1 MKTIKQII
9 QEEAKAAG
17 LSYETLI
24 SYNNTLRVIAVRRKA
39 MYRAHIE
46 TDKTFTQIARV
57 FKRDHTTII
66 SGINYE
72 KRRVSFCDPSNN
84 PNWGAAMSKIKEYF
98 LEQYE
103 ELQYTIP
110 DIPRDEPCENV
121 NKPLWQF
128 WSKWGKGKDMT
139 EAEIVQYMD
148 TIFW

>member
-46 TDKTFTQIARV
+46 TDKTYTQIARV

-72 KRRVSFCDPSNN
+72 KRRISVHSVSNSN
-84 PNWGAAMSKIKEYF
+84 Y
-98 LEQYE
+98 
-103 ELQYTIP
+103 
-110 DIPRDEPCENV
+110 
-121 NKPLWQF
+121 
-128 WSKWGKGKDMT
+128 
-139 EAEIVQYMD
+139 
-148 TIFW
+148 

>member
-46 TDKTFTQIARV
+46 TDKTYTQIARV

-72 KRRVSFCDPSNN
+72 KRRIALYNSGSCFN
-84 PNWGAAMSKIKEYF
+84 
-98 LEQYE
+98 
-103 ELQYTIP
+103 
-110 DIPRDEPCENV
+110 
-121 NKPLWQF
+121 
-128 WSKWGKGKDMT
+128 
-139 EAEIVQYMD
+139 
-148 TIFW
+148 

>member
-24 SYNNTLRVIAVRRKA
+24 SYNNTLRVIAVRRRA

-46 TDKTFTQIARV
+46 TDKTYTQIARV

-72 KRRVSFCDPSNN
+72 KRRISIHSVSNSN
-84 PNWGAAMSKIKEYF
+84 Y
-98 LEQYE
+98 
-103 ELQYTIP
+103 
-110 DIPRDEPCENV
+110 
-121 NKPLWQF
+121 
-128 WSKWGKGKDMT
+128 
-139 EAEIVQYMD
+139 
-148 TIFW
+148 

>member
-24 SYNNTLRVIAVRRKA
+24 DYNNTLRVISVRRKA
-39 MYRAHIE
+39 MYRAHKE

-72 KRRVSFCDPSNN
+72 KRRISFCDPSNN
-84 PNWGAAMSKIKEYF
+84 PN
-98 LEQYE
+98 
-103 ELQYTIP
+103 
-110 DIPRDEPCENV
+110 
-121 NKPLWQF
+121 
-128 WSKWGKGKDMT
+128 
-139 EAEIVQYMD
+139 
-148 TIFW
+148 

>member
-24 SYNNTLRVIAVRRKA
+24 SYNNTLRVIAVRRRA
-39 MYRAHIE
+39 MYRAHME

-72 KRRVSFCDPSNN
+72 KRRIGFCDLSNN
-84 PNWGAAMSKIKEYF
+84 PN
-98 LEQYE
+98 
-103 ELQYTIP
+103 
-110 DIPRDEPCENV
+110 
-121 NKPLWQF
+121 
-128 WSKWGKGKDMT
+128 
-139 EAEIVQYMD
+139 
-148 TIFW
+148 

>member
-24 SYNNTLRVIAVRRKA
+24 SYNNTLRVIAVRRRA

-46 TDKTFTQIARV
+46 TDKTFTQKARV

-72 KRRVSFCDPSNN
+72 KRRISFCDPSNN
-84 PNWGAAMSKIKEYF
+84 PN
-98 LEQYE
+98 
-103 ELQYTIP
+103 
-110 DIPRDEPCENV
+110 
-121 NKPLWQF
+121 
-128 WSKWGKGKDMT
+128 
-139 EAEIVQYMD
+139 
-148 TIFW
+148 

>member
-17 LSYETLI
+17 LSYDTLI

-66 SGINYE
+66 RGINYE
-72 KRRVSFCDPSNN
+72 NRRIGFCDPSNN
-84 PNWGAAMSKIKEYF
+84 PN
-98 LEQYE
+98 
-103 ELQYTIP
+103 
-110 DIPRDEPCENV
+110 
-121 NKPLWQF
+121 
-128 WSKWGKGKDMT
+128 
-139 EAEIVQYMD
+139 
-148 TIFW
+148 

>member
-24 SYNNTLRVIAVRRKA
+24 SYNNTLRVIAVRRRA

-46 TDKTFTQIARV
+46 TDKTYTQIARV

-72 KRRVSFCDPSNN
+72 KRRIGIYSVSNSNN
-84 PNWGAAMSKIKEYF
+84 
-98 LEQYE
+98 
-103 ELQYTIP
+103 
-110 DIPRDEPCENV
+110 
-121 NKPLWQF
+121 
-128 WSKWGKGKDMT
+128 
-139 EAEIVQYMD
+139 
-148 TIFW
+148 

>member
-24 SYNNTLRVIAVRRKA
+24 SYNNTLRVIAVRRRA

-46 TDKTFTQIARV
+46 TDKTYTQIARV

-72 KRRVSFCDPSNN
+72 KRRISVHSVSNSNH
-84 PNWGAAMSKIKEYF
+84 
-98 LEQYE
+98 
-103 ELQYTIP
+103 
-110 DIPRDEPCENV
+110 
-121 NKPLWQF
+121 
-128 WSKWGKGKDMT
+128 
-139 EAEIVQYMD
+139 
-148 TIFW
+148 

>member
-24 SYNNTLRVIAVRRKA
+24 SYNNTLRVIAVRRRA

-46 TDKTFTQIARV
+46 TDKTYTQIARV

-72 KRRVSFCDPSNN
+72 KRRIVIHSVSNSNN
-84 PNWGAAMSKIKEYF
+84 
-98 LEQYE
+98 
-103 ELQYTIP
+103 
-110 DIPRDEPCENV
+110 
-121 NKPLWQF
+121 
-128 WSKWGKGKDMT
+128 
-139 EAEIVQYMD
+139 
-148 TIFW
+148 

>member
-24 SYNNTLRVIAVRRKA
+24 SYNTTQRVIAVRRKA

-46 TDKTFTQIARV
+46 TDKTYTQIARV

-72 KRRVSFCDPSNN
+72 KRRISVHSVSNGN
-84 PNWGAAMSKIKEYF
+84 H
-98 LEQYE
+98 
-103 ELQYTIP
+103 
-110 DIPRDEPCENV
+110 
-121 NKPLWQF
+121 
-128 WSKWGKGKDMT
+128 
-139 EAEIVQYMD
+139 
-148 TIFW
+148 

>member
-17 LSYETLI
+17 LAYDTLI

-72 KRRVSFCDPSNN
+72 KRRISFCDLSNN
-84 PNWGAAMSKIKEYF
+84 PN
-98 LEQYE
+98 
-103 ELQYTIP
+103 
-110 DIPRDEPCENV
+110 
-121 NKPLWQF
+121 
-128 WSKWGKGKDMT
+128 
-139 EAEIVQYMD
+139 
-148 TIFW
+148 

>member
-24 SYNNTLRVIAVRRKA
+24 SYNNTLRVIAVRRRA

-46 TDKTFTQIARV
+46 TDKTYTQIARV

-72 KRRVSFCDPSNN
+72 KRRIGIHSVSNGN
-84 PNWGAAMSKIKEYF
+84 H
-98 LEQYE
+98 
-103 ELQYTIP
+103 
-110 DIPRDEPCENV
+110 
-121 NKPLWQF
+121 
-128 WSKWGKGKDMT
+128 
-139 EAEIVQYMD
+139 
-148 TIFW
+148 

>member
-24 SYNNTLRVIAVRRKA
+24 SYNNTLRVIAVRRRA

-46 TDKTFTQIARV
+46 TDKTYTQIARV

-72 KRRVSFCDPSNN
+72 KRRISVHSVSNSN
-84 PNWGAAMSKIKEYF
+84 Y
-98 LEQYE
+98 
-103 ELQYTIP
+103 
-110 DIPRDEPCENV
+110 
-121 NKPLWQF
+121 
-128 WSKWGKGKDMT
+128 
-139 EAEIVQYMD
+139 
-148 TIFW
+148 

>member
-24 SYNNTLRVIAVRRKA
+24 SYNNTLRVIAVRRRA

-46 TDKTFTQIARV
+46 TDKTYTQIARV

-72 KRRVSFCDPSNN
+72 KRRISVHSVSNGN
-84 PNWGAAMSKIKEYF
+84 H
-98 LEQYE
+98 
-103 ELQYTIP
+103 
-110 DIPRDEPCENV
+110 
-121 NKPLWQF
+121 
-128 WSKWGKGKDMT
+128 
-139 EAEIVQYMD
+139 
-148 TIFW
+148 